1 MGFFSKVCSKTH
13 LPVVHEMR
21 GYPRLQE
28 VVALAPDGR
37 VTVGLYDG
45 YGNVGGV
52 DMMDEWDDTKFVLK
66 WAYDNDKYADLA
78 KSQNEMGQGHF
89 MSDLFLDFCDGY
101 AYNKKGL
108 KSHKEYKDAF
118 KKLAGW

>member
-28 VVALAPDGR
+28 VVALAPDGS

-45 YGNVGGV
+45 YGSVGGV
-52 DMMDEWDDTKFVLK
+52 DIMDEWDETKFVLK
-66 WAYDNDKYADLA
+66 WAYKGEKYADLP
-78 KSQNEMGQGHF
+78 KSKNEMGQGHF
-89 MSDLFLDFCDGY
+89 MSDLFLDFCDGL
-101 AYNKKGL
+101 AYNQKGL
-108 KSHKEYKDAF
+108 KSHKAYETAF
-118 KKLAGW
+118 KNLARW